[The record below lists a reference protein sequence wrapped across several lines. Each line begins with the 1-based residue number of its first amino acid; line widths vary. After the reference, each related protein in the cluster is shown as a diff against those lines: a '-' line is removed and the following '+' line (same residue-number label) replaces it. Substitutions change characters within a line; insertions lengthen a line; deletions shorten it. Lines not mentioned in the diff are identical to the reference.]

1 MREKDYERMDD
12 HHRTDER
19 TLLSGTALNIAGL
32 AAGVVAAFGV
42 QILMGR
48 HLGRAGL
55 GLVTVA
61 VQVAFVAA
69 AGSRFG
75 MDLSAVRDVAIGR
88 GAASVATLRSLVD
101 RCAAIGAAVSVAA
114 TAVIAVVALA
124 AGRGEIAVAAASI
137 PFAAATNVYLGAT
150 RGLKA
155 MAPTLW
161 VFWIGQPLAWIALAA
176 IAFAAGGGVDAACWS
191 YALSWLLG
199 LVAARALWRT
209 ASAGFG
215 DEPTSRDEL
224 RAAIRFGLPRAPS
237 ALLAQALFWADLW
250 VVGFYVSDPLVG
262 TYAAVGRVSQVLL
275 LFLTSVNLLFSPFA
289 ADLHARGQ
297 RERLDALFKS
307 ATRWALAA
315 TLPTVI
321 VLWVAAADVLAA
333 FGPRYAGGE
342 TALRILLAG
351 QLVNVATGSV
361 AFVLIMV
368 GRTGLDLLDN
378 AVAVALLVALAA
390 PLSSSYGIK
399 GAAIASAVTLASV
412 NVLRLAQV
420 ARVVGIQPYT
430 ADYSRLVLPAAGCLA
445 AALLAHVATDGDAW
459 FVALAATAVA
469 AGAAYLALLP
479 AGLPARER
487 TALYRSTRRITNLG
501 PR

>member
-1 MREKDYERMDD
+1 MSTT
-12 HHRTDER
+12 HHHDER

-32 AAGVVAAFGV
+32 LAGVAAAFGV
-42 QILMGR
+42 QVLMGR
-48 HLGRAGL
+48 HLGRSGL

-69 AGSRFG
+69 AGTRFG

-88 GAASVATLRSLVD
+88 GAGNVRTLRSLVD
-101 RCAAIGAAVSVAA
+101 RCTGVAVVVSLAGAAVIAA
-114 TAVIAVVALA
+114 VALA
-124 AGRGEIAVAAASI
+124 TGRGEIAVAAASI
-137 PFAAATNVYLGAT
+137 PVAAATNVYLGAT

-161 VFWIGQPLAWIALAA
+161 VFWIGQPLAWIVLAV
-176 IAFAAGGGVDAACWS
+176 IAFAAGGGVDAACWC
-191 YALSWLLG
+191 YDLSWLFAA
-199 LVAARALWRT
+199 VAARRLWRS

-215 DEPTSRDEL
+215 DEPATRDEL
-224 RAAIRFGLPRAPS
+224 RAALRFGLPRAPS

-250 VVGFYVSDPLVG
+250 VVGAYVSNAQVG

-289 ADLHARGQ
+289 ADLHARGE

-315 TLPTVI
+315 TLPAVI

-333 FGPRYAGGE
+333 FGPQYSGGE
-342 TALRILLAG
+342 TALRILLIG

-368 GRTGLDLLDN
+368 GRTGLDLADN
-378 AVAVALLVALAA
+378 ALAVAALVGLAA
-390 PLSSSYGIK
+390 PLSSAYGIE
-399 GAAIASAVTLASV
+399 GAAVASAVTLGGV
-412 NVLRLAQV
+412 NLLRLAQV
-420 ARVVGIQPYT
+420 SRVVRIQPYT
-430 ADYSRLVLPAAGCLA
+430 GEYARLALPAAGCLA
-445 AALLAHVATDGDAW
+445 AAVLAHAITDSRAW
-459 FVALAATAVA
+459 WVALGTTAVA
-469 AGAAYLALLP
+469 AGVAYAALLP
-479 AGLPARER
+479 VGLPRRER
-487 TALYRSTRRITNLG
+487 LALYRTTRRITNLG

>member
-1 MREKDYERMDD
+1 MS
-12 HHRTDER
+12 DER
-19 TLLSGTALNIAGL
+19 TLLSGTALNVAGL
-32 AAGVVAAFGV
+32 GAGVLAAFGV
-42 QILMGR
+42 QILIGR
-48 HLGRAGL
+48 HLGREGL

-75 MDLSAVRDVAIGR
+75 MDLSAVRDVAIAR
-88 GAASVATLRSLVD
+88 GSASPVTLRSLVG
-101 RCAAIGAAVSVAA
+101 RCTAIASGVSVLAAIAIALVAA
-114 TAVIAVVALA
+114 LA
-124 AGRGEIAVAAASI
+124 GEREIAIAALSI
-137 PFAAATNVYLGAT
+137 PYAAATNVYLGAT
-150 RGLKA
+150 RGLKS

-176 IAFAAGGGVDAACWS
+176 VAFAAGGGVDAAVWCYDGSWVL
-191 YALSWLLG
+191 ALL
-199 LVAARALWRT
+199 AARRLWRS

-215 DEPTSRDEL
+215 DEKASPAQV
-224 RAAIRFGLPRAPS
+224 RAALRFGLPRAPS

-250 VVGFYVSDPLVG
+250 VVGGYVDGAHVG

-289 ADLHARGQ
+289 ADLHSRGE

-315 TLPTVI
+315 TLPVVI
-321 VLWVAAADVLAA
+321 VLFVAAADVLAA

-342 TALRILLAG
+342 DALRILLAG

-368 GRTGLDLLDN
+368 GRTGLDLVDN
-378 AVAVALLVALAA
+378 LIAVALLVALAA
-390 PLSSSYGIK
+390 PLSSAYGIE
-399 GAAIASAVTLASV
+399 GAALSSAIALSAVNL
-412 NVLRLAQV
+412 LRLAQV
-420 ARVVGIQPYT
+420 SRLVGIQPYT
-430 ADYSRLVLPAAGCLA
+430 DAYPRLALPAGGCALA
-445 AALLAHVATDGDAW
+445 AVGVHAALGSAAW
-459 FVALAATAVA
+459 YVALAATTIA
-469 AGAAYLALLP
+469 AAAAYLALLP
-479 AGLPARER
+479 AALPAGER
-487 TALYRSTRRITNLG
+487 QALYLVTRRITNRG

>member
-1 MREKDYERMDD
+1 MSD
-12 HHRTDER
+12 HR
-19 TLLSGTALNIAGL
+19 TLLSGTALNIVGL
-32 AAGVVAAFGV
+32 AAGVAAAFGV
-42 QILMGR
+42 QVLMGR
-48 HLGRAGL
+48 HLGRSGL

-88 GAASVATLRSLVD
+88 GAGHVATLRSLVE
-101 RCAAIGAAVSVAA
+101 RCTGIAVAVSVAA
-114 TAVIAVVALA
+114 AAVIAGVAAAVGAGEIAIAAASVPLA
-124 AGRGEIAVAAASI
+124 AG
-137 PFAAATNVYLGAT
+137 TNVYLGAT

-176 IAFAAGGGVDAACWS
+176 AAFAAGGGVDAAVWC
-191 YALSWLLG
+191 YDASWLLG
-199 LVAARALWRT
+199 AVAARALWRR
-209 ASAGFG
+209 ASAVFG
-215 DEPTSRDEL
+215 DEPASPEEV
-224 RAAIRFGLPRAPS
+224 RAALRFGLPRAPS

-250 VVGFYVSDPLVG
+250 VVGAYVSDSQVG
-262 TYAAVGRVSQVLL
+262 TYAAVGRISQVLL

-289 ADLHARGQ
+289 ADLHARGM
-297 RERLDALFKS
+297 REQLDALFKS

-315 TLPTVI
+315 TVPVVI
-321 VLWVAAADVLAA
+321 ILWVAAAEVLAA

-342 TALRILLAG
+342 DALRILLAG

-378 AVAVALLVALAA
+378 ALAVALLVGLAA
-390 PLSSSYGIK
+390 PLSSAHGIE
-399 GAAIASAVTLASV
+399 GAATASAIAIGGV
-412 NVLRLAQV
+412 NLLRLVQV
-420 ARVVGIQPYT
+420 SRSVGIQPYT
-430 ADYSRLVLPAAGCLA
+430 ADYVRLLLPACACLGA
-445 AALLAHVATDGDAW
+445 
-459 FVALAATAVA
+459 ALAAHAAASGDPWFVTLLVTAVA
-469 AGAAYLALLP
+469 AGAAYLVLLP
-479 AGLPARER
+479 AGLPAQER
-487 TALYRSTRRITNLG
+487 RALYRSTRRITNRG

>member
-1 MREKDYERMDD
+1 MSD
-12 HHRTDER
+12 HR
-19 TLLSGTALNIAGL
+19 TLLSGTALNIVGL

-42 QILMGR
+42 QILIGR

-75 MDLSAVRDVAIGR
+75 MDLSSVRDVAIGR
-88 GAASVATLRSLVD
+88 GAGNVATLRSLVD
-101 RCAAIGAAVSVAA
+101 RCTAIASAVSLAAAILIAAVALLA
-114 TAVIAVVALA
+114 GDRQIA
-124 AGRGEIAVAAASI
+124 IAAASI
-137 PFAAATNVYLGAT
+137 PVAATANVYLGAT

-176 IAFAAGGGVDAACWS
+176 AAFAGGGRVNAAVWC
-191 YALSWLLG
+191 YDLSWLLAA
-199 LVAARALWRT
+199 VAAWWLWRR

-215 DEPTSRDEL
+215 DEPAGREQV
-224 RAAIRFGLPRAPS
+224 RAAVRFGLPRAPS

-250 VVGFYVSDPLVG
+250 VVGGYVSDAQVG
-262 TYAAVGRVSQVLL
+262 TYAAVGRVAQVLL

-297 RERLDALFKS
+297 RQQLDALFKS

-315 TLPTVI
+315 TIPVVI
-321 VLWVAAADVLAA
+321 ILWVAAADVLAA
-333 FGPRYAGGE
+333 FGPRYQGGE
-342 TALRILLAG
+342 SALRILLAG

-368 GRTGLDLLDN
+368 GRTGLDLIDN
-378 AVAVALLVALAA
+378 AVAVAVLVALAA
-390 PLSSSYGIK
+390 PLSSAYGIE
-399 GAAIASAVTLASV
+399 GAAVASAVTLAGV
-412 NVLRLAQV
+412 NLLRLVQV
-420 ARVVGIQPYT
+420 SRLVRIQPYT
-430 ADYSRLVLPAAGCLA
+430 SDYARLALPAAACLA
-445 AALLAHVATDGDAW
+445 AALLAHAASSGASW
-459 FVALAATAVA
+459 FVALLVTAAA
-469 AGAAYLALLP
+469 AAAAYLVLLP
-479 AGLPARER
+479 AGLPAAERE
-487 TALYRSTRRITNLG
+487 ALYRSTRRITNRG

>member
-1 MREKDYERMDD
+1 MS
-12 HHRTDER
+12 DER
-19 TLLSGTALNIAGL
+19 TLLSGTALNVVGL
-32 AAGVVAAFGV
+32 GAGVLAAFGV
-42 QILMGR
+42 QVLIGR

-75 MDLSAVRDVAIGR
+75 MDLSAVRDVAVAR
-88 GAASVATLRSLVD
+88 GGGSSATLRSLVD
-101 RCAAIGAAVSVAA
+101 RCTAVATGISVAA
-114 TAVIAVVALA
+114 AAAIALVAGLT
-124 AGRGEIAVAAASI
+124 GHREIAIAAASI
-137 PFAAATNVYLGAT
+137 PAAAAANVYLGAT

-161 VFWIGQPLAWIALAA
+161 VFWIGQPLAWITLAA
-176 IAFAAGGGVDAACWS
+176 IAFAAGGGVDAAVWC
-191 YALSWLLG
+191 YDASWLIG
-199 LVAARALWRT
+199 LVAARWLWRR
-209 ASAGFG
+209 ASRGFG
-215 DEPTSRDEL
+215 DNAAEPDQV
-224 RAAIRFGLPRAPS
+224 RAALRFGLPRAPS

-250 VVGFYVSDPLVG
+250 VVGGYVDNAHVG

-315 TLPTVI
+315 TLPVVI
-321 VLWVAAADVLAA
+321 VLFVAASDVLSA

-342 TALRILLAG
+342 DALRILLAG
-351 QLVNVATGSV
+351 QLINVATGSV

-378 AVAVALLVALAA
+378 LLAVALLIALAA
-390 PLSSSYGIK
+390 LLSSSHGIE
-399 GAAIASAVTLASV
+399 GAALASAIALASV
-412 NVLRLAQV
+412 NLLRLAQV
-420 ARVVGIQPYT
+420 ARLVGIQPYT
-430 ADYSRLVLPAAGCLA
+430 GDYLRLALPAGVCALA
-445 AALLAHVATDGDAW
+445 AVAVHAALASSAW
-459 FVALAATAVA
+459 YLALAATTA
-469 AGAAYLALLP
+469 AALVAYLILLP
-479 AGLPARER
+479 AALPAGER
-487 TALYRSTRRITNLG
+487 QQLYRVTRRITNRG